1 MPGIGH
7 ALRSTEG
14 PSIACSQPADKM
26 HPLPGNYLPCVYYEA
41 GTGERI
47 VLLGASIPRGSCF
60 GGNRS
65 RKSKSRV
72 YEGTA
77 VLVRW
82 PWKASASQGSQTRS
96 CILGQGT
103 EG

>member
-1 MPGIGH
+1 MDGVPGIGH

-47 VLLGASIPRGSCF
+47 VLLGASIPALEETDQG
-60 GGNRS
+60 
-65 RKSKSRV
+65 K
-72 YEGTA
+72 
-77 VLVRW
+77 VR
-82 PWKASASQGSQTRS
+82 AECTRAR
-96 CILGQGT
+96 LF
-103 EG
+103 